1 MDFLDA
7 VFISFWHQIEVF
19 IDKFSLYSLNLSPE
33 DKKYNFRFWV
43 LVPPLGT
50 VQRHF
55 SMVKFVLADGNT
67 SGHERMDRCAS

>member
-7 VFISFWHQIEVF
+7 VFILFWLQIEVF

-43 LVPPLGT
+43 LVPTVGT
-50 VQRHF
+50 VQYLIYWIH
-55 SMVKFVLADGNT
+55 
-67 SGHERMDRCAS
+67 SGFRIHPVEIL

>member
-43 LVPPLGT
+43 LVPTIGT
-50 VQRHF
+50 VNWIF
-55 SMVKFVLADGNT
+55 LIVALLAIKY
-67 SGHERMDRCAS
+67 

>member
-43 LVPPLGT
+43 LVPTVGT
-50 VQRHF
+50 VQGW
-55 SMVKFVLADGNT
+55 VKGSTYL
-67 SGHERMDRCAS
+67 

>member
-33 DKKYNFRFWV
+33 DKKYNFRFLV
-43 LVPPLGT
+43 LVPTIGT
-50 VQRHF
+50 HPSFFRG
-55 SMVKFVLADGNT
+55 VKLKLSD
-67 SGHERMDRCAS
+67 HEISQ